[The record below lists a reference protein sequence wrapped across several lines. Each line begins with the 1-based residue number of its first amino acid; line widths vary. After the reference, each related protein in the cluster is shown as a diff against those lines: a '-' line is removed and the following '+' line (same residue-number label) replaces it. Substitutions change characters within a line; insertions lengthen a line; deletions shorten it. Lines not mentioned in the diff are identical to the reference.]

1 MYQYYL
7 LLNFLSKIILNI
19 VLRITNKKKAGGR
32 NKIIKFVDTSSLL
45 PDPVLETCLHEA
57 GLDTLHEPHHLVLQ
71 DVLHGVTALCLLN
84 TFLNDCLSFIQHLD
98 TRYV

>member
-1 MYQYYL
+1 MYQDCL

-57 GLDTLHEPHHLVLQ
+57 GLDTLHEPHNLVLQ
-71 DVLHGVTALCLLN
+71 NVFHGVASLCLLK
-84 TFLNDCLSFIQHLD
+84 TFLNDRLRFSQHLN
-98 TRYV
+98 TEQV